1 MIHRLLLICLSVPL
15 VWADQQPIVS
25 AIEFKGHLITKDFII
40 EREIQHP
47 IDVPLDSVVAR
58 GDRDRLYNLG
68 IFADVT
74 WRAIP
79 LEDLTVIL
87 KYKVIE
93 TSLRILPAGGPAYEE
108 EYGWSFGGMLRIN
121 NFRGKN
127 EIFMLGGS
135 TGARRAYFFTFNNP
149 WIAGDHVSLGVT
161 SGKSITAHPFLPY
174 ERNVTSA
181 EINLG
186 SYFGYNHKARV
197 GFEWEKKTF
206 SNDEDTLEYYYI
218 APQGSYIYDTRDIYR
233 DPSKGIL
240 IVQGFYSHV
249 EFDSDKQNLWW
260 SQSYSFYHSLVKSK
274 RKLTAA
280 FNVSYLTAFGDVDEV
295 WVSWLGGVKTV
306 RGWSIPNSTIYTNV
320 DNAYRFG
327 NHFAIISTELRQT
340 IIPTSV
346 FTTDLFNWKQEYG
359 LSAIAFVDVGFINR
373 ERKKL
378 FGELPM
384 AGIGFGFR
392 IPAPMIGMIGLDYG
406 WGYRDGEFID
416 QVLHLVIGQ
425 KF

>member
-1 MIHRLLLICLSVPL
+1 
-15 VWADQQPIVS
+15 
-25 AIEFKGHLITKDFII
+25 
-40 EREIQHP
+40 
-47 IDVPLDSVVAR
+47 
-58 GDRDRLYNLG
+58 
-68 IFADVT
+68 
-74 WRAIP
+74 
-79 LEDLTVIL
+79 L

-93 TSLRILPAGGPAYEE
+93 TSLRILPAGGPVYEE
-108 EYGWSFGGMLRIN
+108 EYGWSLGGMLRIN
-121 NFRGKN
+121 NFRGRN
-127 EIFMLGGS
+127 EKFMLGGS
-135 TGARRAYFFTFNNP
+135 TGARRAYFFTFKNP
-149 WIAGDHVSLGVT
+149 WIIGDHVSLDIMT
-161 SGKSITAHPFLPY
+161 GKSITAHPFLPY
-174 ERNVTSA
+174 ERNMATA

-186 SYFGYNHKARV
+186 RYFGYNHKARV

-206 SNDEDTLEYYYI
+206 NNDEDTLEYSYI

-233 DPSKGIL
+233 DPSKGML
-240 IVQGFYSHV
+240 IVQGFYSHI
-249 EFDSDKQNLWW
+249 ELDSDKRNIWW
-260 SQSYSFYHSLVKSK
+260 SQSYSFYHSLVKSD

-280 FNVSYLTAFGDVDEV
+280 FNVSYLTTFGDVDEV
-295 WVSWLGGVKTV
+295 WVSWLGGSETV

-392 IPAPMIGMIGLDYG
+392 IPAPMIGTIGLDYG

>member
-1 MIHRLLLICLSVPL
+1 MIHRLLLICLSAPF
-15 VWADQQPIVS
+15 VWANQQPIVS
-25 AIEFKGHLITKDFII
+25 AIEFKGHLITKDYII

-47 IDVPLDSVVAR
+47 IDVPLDSAVAR
-58 GDRDRLYNLG
+58 MDRERIYNLG
-68 IFADVT
+68 IFSDVT

-87 KYKVIE
+87 EFKVIE
-93 TSLRILPAGGPAYEE
+93 TSLRILPGGGPVYEE
-108 EYGWSFGGMLRIN
+108 DYGWSFGGMLRIN
-121 NFRGKN
+121 NFRGRN
-127 EIFMLGGS
+127 EKFMLGGS

-149 WIAGDHVSLGVT
+149 WIAGDHVSLDVKY
-161 SGKSITAHPFLPY
+161 GKSITAHPFLPY

-186 SYFGYNHKARV
+186 RYFGYNHKARV

-206 SNDEDTLEYYYI
+206 SNVEDTLEYYYI

-240 IVQGFYSHV
+240 IVQGFYSYV

-260 SQSYSFYHSLVKSK
+260 SQSYSFYHSLDKRK

-295 WVSWLGGVKTV
+295 WISWLGGMKTV

-320 DNAYRFG
+320 DFSYRFG

-378 FGELPM
+378 FDELPM

-392 IPAPMIGMIGLDYG
+392 IPAPMIGTIGLDYG

>member
-25 AIEFKGHLITKDFII
+25 TIEFKGHLITKDYII

-47 IDVPLDSVVAR
+47 IDVPLDSAVAHM
-58 GDRDRLYNLG
+58 DRERIYNLG

-87 KYKVIE
+87 EFKVIE
-93 TSLRILPAGGPAYEE
+93 TSLRILPGGGPVYEE
-108 EYGWSFGGMLRIN
+108 DNGWSFGGMLRIN
-121 NFRGKN
+121 NFRGRN
-127 EIFMLGGS
+127 EKFMLGGS

-149 WIAGDHVSLGVT
+149 WIAGDHVSLDVT

-186 SYFGYNHKARV
+186 RYFGYNHKARV
-197 GFEWEKKTF
+197 GFECEKKTF

-240 IVQGFYSHV
+240 IVQGFIV
-249 EFDSDKQNLWW
+249 MLN
-260 SQSYSFYHSLVKSK
+260 
-274 RKLTAA
+274 LTAI
-280 FNVSYLTAFGDVDEV
+280 NKIFG
-295 WVSWLGGVKTV
+295 GANP
-306 RGWSIPNSTIYTNV
+306 I
-320 DNAYRFG
+320 
-327 NHFAIISTELRQT
+327 
-340 IIPTSV
+340 V
-346 FTTDLFNWKQEYG
+346 FTTHWLRLN
-359 LSAIAFVDVGFINR
+359 AR
-373 ERKKL
+373 
-378 FGELPM
+378 
-384 AGIGFGFR
+384 
-392 IPAPMIGMIGLDYG
+392 
-406 WGYRDGEFID
+406 
-416 QVLHLVIGQ
+416 
-425 KF
+425 

>member
-25 AIEFKGHLITKDFII
+25 AIEFKGHLITKDYII

-47 IDVPLDSVVAR
+47 IDVPLDSAVAR
-58 GDRDRLYNLG
+58 MDRERIYNLG

-87 KYKVIE
+87 EYKVIE
-93 TSLRILPAGGPAYEE
+93 TSLRILPGGGPVYEE
-108 EYGWSFGGMLRIN
+108 DYGWSFGGMLRIN

-127 EIFMLGGS
+127 EKFMLGGS

-149 WIAGDHVSLGVT
+149 WIVGDHVSLDVMT
-161 SGKSITAHPFLPY
+161 GKSITAHPFLPY
-174 ERNVTSA
+174 ERNVTTA

-186 SYFGYNHKARV
+186 RYFGYNHKARV

-240 IVQGFYSHV
+240 IVQGFYSYV

-260 SQSYSFYHSLVKSK
+260 SQSYSFYHSLDKRK

-392 IPAPMIGMIGLDYG
+392 IPAPMIGTIGLDYG